1 MMIAKASLIATTTCS
16 HNAQYNTPKYLRF
29 STMDSKYTTTMM
41 AASNIIDDESFLAST
56 AMMQVTD
63 SQVAAVSLDAR
74 ILSGTVGSIV
84 SAVVSQPFEVTK
96 IQQQQQHQQH
106 QRHNSCTTHNTHHYR
121 PLPARPPLNHVVG
134 SSSCTSCTT
143 KAPPFYMLYST
154 SATGA
159 RRPSPAT
166 PMGAI
171 GTLRSVIAR
180 EGLGGAYRGIVPTVI
195 MAVPNYVL
203 YLTVYD
209 DIVAKLRANNSNANN
224 SKWHFSETSIPL
236 IGGALA
242 RMLATTV
249 VAPLELL
256 RTRHAS
262 GSDRQPEKQS
272 SMVSE
277 LHKIVRQDGVRGL
290 YRGILPFLS
299 RDVPFA
305 AIYMLVLERFRD
317 VSRPVLLP
325 DTSSR
330 SESPYRQVQF
340 EFVSAALSG
349 MVAATCTQPLDVI
362 KTRLQSYNAATA
374 NGRAAPGTVETVRS
388 IVQREGLSGLWRGN
402 QARMM
407 KVAPQYAIMIS
418 FYEVGKKVLDPEHH
432 H

>member
-1 MMIAKASLIATTTCS
+1 
-16 HNAQYNTPKYLRF
+16 
-29 STMDSKYTTTMM
+29 
-41 AASNIIDDESFLAST
+41 
-56 AMMQVTD
+56 
-63 SQVAAVSLDAR
+63 
-74 ILSGTVGSIV
+74 
-84 SAVVSQPFEVTK
+84 
-96 IQQQQQHQQH
+96 
-106 QRHNSCTTHNTHHYR
+106 
-121 PLPARPPLNHVVG
+121 
-134 SSSCTSCTT
+134 
-143 KAPPFYMLYST
+143 
-154 SATGA
+154 
-159 RRPSPAT
+159 
-166 PMGAI
+166 MGAI